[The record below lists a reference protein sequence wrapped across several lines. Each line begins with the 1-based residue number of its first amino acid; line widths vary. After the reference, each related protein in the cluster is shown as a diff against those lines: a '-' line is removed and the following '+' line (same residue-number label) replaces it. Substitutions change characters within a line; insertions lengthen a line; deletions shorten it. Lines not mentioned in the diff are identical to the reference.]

1 MNEKLKDAGEK
12 YIKQWLLESRDFDEN
27 NSAVLNLET
36 IYDPALLD
44 ELILYN
50 RKGNFDRVMAF
61 MMVMFQCA
69 EDEEEKVYEDKEEN
83 KELAE
88 EFDSLMRSQYR

>member
-1 MNEKLKDAGEK
+1 VNEFGEK
-12 YIKQWLLESRDFDEN
+12 
-27 NSAVLNLET
+27 VLNLET

-61 MMVMFQCA
+61 MMVMFQ
-69 EDEEEKVYEDKEEN
+69 
-83 KELAE
+83 LAE
-88 EFDSLMRSQYR
+88 EEEGRIYGDEAEGSNARDLLDLMKKQYKRNNNGIYL